1 MTIQMIPLN
10 QLVRS
15 RANVRKTGA
24 SVGLE
29 ELAASIEAHGLL
41 QNLQVR
47 PAAKGKFE
55 VVAGGRRLAAMNV
68 LRRQK
73 KLAKDFAV
81 PCHVL
86 DDQDAQEISLAENT
100 VRLAMHPADQFIA
113 FQGLLEQGKGVEEI
127 AARFGASVAVVRQRL
142 KLASVSPI
150 LIGLYR
156 DDQMSLDQLMA
167 FAISDDHRAQEAAWY
182 ERPEHHRRPEDIR
195 AALTAAQV
203 ERDDRRVRFIGL
215 EAYLAAGGGLN
226 CDLFQPEHEGY
237 LTDSGLLDRLVAEK
251 LDAIAA
257 TVRAEGWAWVEI
269 MPRRDYAALSG
280 YGRVR
285 PIPQPLDETASARKQ
300 ELMAQYDA
308 LVAEHGDE
316 PEPEIADQLDA
327 LWREIEAIDESALA
341 WRAED
346 LAVAGALI
354 SLDYDG
360 ETVIERGLV
369 RPDDV
374 RRLRSVE
381 SGDTEH
387 DAAGPKIP
395 GLSVALIEALTAER
409 TAAMRA
415 VMIDQQAVGLAAL
428 CQALVLPL
436 FYGYGDAD
444 SSCVQVKLTSRDLRR
459 SATTIED
466 SPAGVKLAGAEAVW
480 RERLPSEGDGL
491 FGWLL
496 AQDREVILDLLV
508 FCAAQGIDAVHDKAD
523 RPSAP
528 RLLHADIL
536 TETLSLDM
544 REWWSPTKERYL
556 SRVPKALVLEAVSEA
571 LSPQAADNLAGLK
584 KDRLI
589 EAAEQRLA
597 GTGWLPPLL
606 RSPLKP
612 DSEGNA
618 GMEAMAAA

>member
-10 QLVRS
+10 QLAPS

-24 SVGLE
+24 SVGIE

-47 PAAKGKFE
+47 PAAKDKFE
-55 VVAGGRRLAAMNV
+55 VVAGGRRLAAMTI

-73 KLAKDFAV
+73 KLAKDFPV

-100 VRLAMHPADQFIA
+100 VRRAMHPADQFIA
-113 FQGLLEQGKGVEEI
+113 FQGLVEQGKGVEEI

-142 KLASVSPI
+142 KLASVSPV
-150 LIGLYR
+150 LIGIYR

-203 ERDDRRVRFIGL
+203 EADDRRVRFIGL
-215 EAYLAAGGGLN
+215 DAYLAAGGGLN
-226 CDLFQPEHEGY
+226 RDLFQPEHEGY
-237 LTDSGLLDRLVAEK
+237 LTDPGLLDRLVAEK
-251 LDAIAA
+251 LDALAA
-257 TVRAEGWAWVEI
+257 TVRTEGWTWIEI

-300 ELMAQYDA
+300 ELMAEYDA
-308 LVAEHGDE
+308 LVAEHGEE

-327 LWREIEAIDESALA
+327 LWREIEIIDESALA
-341 WRAED
+341 WRTED
-346 LAVAGALI
+346 LAVAGAVI

-360 ETVIERGLV
+360 EAVTERGLV
-369 RPDDV
+369 RPVDV
-374 RRLRSVE
+374 RRLRSVDD
-381 SGDTEH
+381 GDADQAEAT
-387 DAAGPKIP
+387 PKTP
-395 GLSVALIEALTAER
+395 GLSVALIDALTAER

-459 SATTIED
+459 SAATIED
-466 SPAGVKLAGAEAVW
+466 SPAGVKLAGAQAVW
-480 RERLPSEGDGL
+480 RERLPSEGDDL

-496 AQDREVILDLLV
+496 SQDREVILDLLT
-508 FCAAQGIDAVHDKAD
+508 FCAAQGIDAVCSKAD

-528 RLLHADIL
+528 RLLHADAL
-536 TETLSLDM
+536 AEALSLDM
-544 REWWSPTKERYL
+544 GDWWSPTKERYL
-556 SRVPKALVLEAVSEA
+556 ARVPKALVLEAVSEG

-584 KDRLI
+584 RDRLI

-597 GTGWLPPLL
+597 GIGWLPPLL
-606 RSPLKP
+606 RSTLPT
-612 DSEGNA
+612 EA
-618 GMEAMAAA
+618 EFEAEAMAAA